1 MAQRGQGLAA
11 SDRKTGNMQGIRRCP
26 RVIYLRGFCCCL
38 GSQRQRIVQKRYNAP
53 ALRRHAVEQVPLV
66 LVKQAE
72 LALRTHAEPS
82 R

>member
-11 SDRKTGNMQGIRRCP
+11 SDGKTEDAQGIRGRP
-26 RVIYLRGFCCCL
+26 RVIYLRGLCCCL

-66 LVKQAE
+66 LVKQAG
-72 LALRTHAEPS
+72 LALRAHAEPS

>member
-11 SDRKTGNMQGIRRCP
+11 SDGKTGNMQGFRRYP
-26 RVIYLRGFCCCL
+26 RVIHLRGLCCCL
-38 GSQRQRIVQKRYNAP
+38 GSQRRRIVQKRYYAP

-66 LVKQAE
+66 LVKQAG
-72 LALRTHAEPS
+72 LALCAHAEPG